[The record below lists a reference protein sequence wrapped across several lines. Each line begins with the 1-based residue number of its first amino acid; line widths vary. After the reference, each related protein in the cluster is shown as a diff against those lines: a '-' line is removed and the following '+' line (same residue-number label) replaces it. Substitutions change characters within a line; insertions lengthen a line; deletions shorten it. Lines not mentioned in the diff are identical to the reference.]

1 MSSLS
6 LPQIRSA
13 ALPDRMLSVPGFRRQ
28 AADYRDGSE
37 TPLRRT
43 PPLAAAADSRIR
55 PEGWNAMGGGSYRIR
70 GDDVT
75 MEGPNQLFTVREC
88 PAARCKV
95 TFSLRVRRS
104 ENAQIVQF

>member
-1 MSSLS
+1 
-6 LPQIRSA
+6 
-13 ALPDRMLSVPGFRRQ
+13 MLSVPGFRRQ

-95 TFSLRVRRS
+95 TFSLHVRRS